1 MEYIAPECDCR
12 CGYKTNSTKS
22 CEIEDCPNFKAR
34 ERKCAEIELKAAINK
49 ELKKFLIRVFGGEDY
64 ETYVNDNK
72 EEIEYWRR
80 GGFYI

>member
-1 MEYIAPECDCR
+1 MEYIAPEYDCR

-34 ERKCAEIELKAAINK
+34 ERKCAELELKAAINK
-49 ELKKFLIRVFGGEDY
+49 ELEKFLIRAFG
-64 ETYVNDNK
+64 K
-72 EEIEYWRR
+72 EEIEYWRK